1 MATIPAH
8 GERFDLSAT
17 VYFFD
22 GRQRVIQRTFTLR
35 NVEGE
40 GLHAAVE
47 AASELMATVAEE
59 LHYLMAA
66 GIDRVAIRADGR
78 DMRELILGLPTRRP
92 EGHFMDAVRFRI
104 RYPHVYFW
112 VNPRGVRRWR
122 VAEEQLSEG
131 WERVASNR
139 WSKAVSFDLPCHAGS
154 ARQGAEPDEPFFRA
168 GGVIKHRRTVTGW
181 HVFYDR
187 RDPVLIRFLER
198 FGPKGNLAVG
208 EKRYFVGEGQAMEIG
223 GTFVPR
229 PKTREPG
236 VLKHLGPVV
245 ETRQASE
252 YLCVIRM
259 GESDV
264 VQIGRAEDPAG
275 KVKRL
280 QQANPFMLK
289 LMGARKN
296 C

>member
-1 MATIPAH
+1 
-8 GERFDLSAT
+8 
-17 VYFFD
+17 
-22 GRQRVIQRTFTLR
+22 
-35 NVEGE
+35 
-40 GLHAAVE
+40 
-47 AASELMATVAEE
+47 
-59 LHYLMAA
+59 
-66 GIDRVAIRADGR
+66 
-78 DMRELILGLPTRRP
+78 
-92 EGHFMDAVRFRI
+92 
-104 RYPHVYFW
+104 
-112 VNPRGVRRWR
+112 
-122 VAEEQLSEG
+122 
-131 WERVASNR
+131 
-139 WSKAVSFDLPCHAGS
+139 
-154 ARQGAEPDEPFFRA
+154 
-168 GGVIKHRRTVTGW
+168 
-181 HVFYDR
+181 
-187 RDPVLIRFLER
+187 
-198 FGPKGNLAVG
+198 
-208 EKRYFVGEGQAMEIG
+208 MEIG